1 MKVLFG
7 LTYLMQEEFSCSDG
21 TCISKDYVCDGEID
35 CNSGEDELECRKI
48 SLLFTKEEGYRLQG
62 ELG

>member
-1 MKVLFG
+1 MQWFV

-21 TCISKDYVCDGEID
+21 TCISKDYVCDGEND
-35 CNSGEDELECRKI
+35 CNSGEDERDCRKI
-48 SLLFTKEEGYRLQG
+48 RFLFTKEEGYRLQG